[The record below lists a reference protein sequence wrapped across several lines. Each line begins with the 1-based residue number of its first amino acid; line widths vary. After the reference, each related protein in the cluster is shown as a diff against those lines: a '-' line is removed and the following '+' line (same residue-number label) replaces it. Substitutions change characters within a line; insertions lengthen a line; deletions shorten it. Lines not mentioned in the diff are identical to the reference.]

1 MLWKGFQKPKRL
13 EVERETLTDTFG
25 RFTAQPFE
33 RGFATTVGN
42 ALRRVLLS
50 SIEGAAITA
59 VRVEGVLHE
68 FSPIPGAMED
78 TTDLILNL
86 KRVPLKMHVEHPKTL
101 ILKTSEAGEV
111 RAKHITPDPDI
122 EILDPEAYIATLGQG
137 STLSVE
143 MRVKQGRGYVS
154 ADKNFDE
161 DLSIGWIP
169 VDSVHSPIKKVNYF
183 VENARVGQATDYEK
197 LTLEVWTNG
206 AVSPRDAVGL
216 AAKLMK
222 DHLAIFINIEED
234 DEESRGRRSRSRE
247 ADREV
252 WWEKLNK
259 SVDEMELS
267 VRSYNCLKNANI
279 RTIGELVQKT
289 EAEMLKTKNFGRKSL
304 NEIKEILAGMGLSLG
319 MKLDN
324 YPRSTQERERAD
336 ETSRRAPQAGAHHA
350 PSDRA
355 AAQPGHRA
363 VRARAHPHHA
373 DEGQGA
379 AALRREA
386 HHAGQARRR
395 PAARA
400 PPGAARHPRRRWW

>member
-13 EVERETLTDTFG
+13 EVDRESQTDQYG
-25 RFTAQPFE
+25 RFYAQPFE

-86 KRVPLKMHVEHPKTL
+86 KRIPLKMHVDHPKTL
-101 ILKTSEAGEV
+101 VLKTSEAGEV

-122 EILDPEAYIATLGQG
+122 EILDPEAYVATLGQG

-143 MRVKQGRGYVS
+143 MRVKEGRGYVS

-183 VENARVGQATDYEK
+183 VDAARVGQATDYEK
-197 LTLEVWTNG
+197 LSLEVWTNG

-216 AAKLMK
+216 AAKLMR
-222 DHLAIFINIEED
+222 DHLSIFVNVED
-234 DEESRGRRSRSRE
+234 DESAEEQAVEISD
-247 ADREV
+247 ADREATY
-252 WWEKLNK
+252 EKLGK
-259 SVDEMELS
+259 SVDELELS

-304 NEIKEILAGMGLSLG
+304 NEIKEILSGMGLSLG

-324 YPRSTQERERAD
+324 WPQTQD
-336 ETSRRAPQAGAHHA
+336 Q
-350 PSDRA
+350 
-355 AAQPGHRA
+355 
-363 VRARAHPHHA
+363 
-373 DEGQGA
+373 
-379 AALRREA
+379 
-386 HHAGQARRR
+386 
-395 PAARA
+395 
-400 PPGAARHPRRRWW
+400 

>member
-13 EVERETLTDTFG
+13 EVDRESQTDQYG
-25 RFTAQPFE
+25 RFYAQPFE

-50 SIEGAAITA
+50 SIEGAAVTA

-86 KRVPLKMHVEHPKTL
+86 KRIPLKMHVDHPKTL
-101 ILKTSEAGEV
+101 ILRTSEPGEV
-111 RAKHITPDPDI
+111 RAKHITPDPDV
-122 EILDPEAYIATLGQG
+122 EILDPEAHVATLASG
-137 STLSVE
+137 STLAVE

-169 VDSVHSPIKKVNYF
+169 LDSVHSPVKKVNYF
-183 VENARVGQATDYEK
+183 VDQARVGQATDYEK
-197 LTLEVWTNG
+197 LTLEVWANG

-222 DHLAIFINIEED
+222 DHLQIFINIEEEEEEVEGPVVEVS
-234 DEESRGRRSRSRE
+234 DEEKG
-247 ADREV
+247 AL
-252 WWEKLNK
+252 WEKLNK

-267 VRSYNCLKNANI
+267 VRSYNCLKNASI
-279 RTIGELVQKT
+279 RTIGELVQKS

-304 NEIKEILAGMGLSLG
+304 NEIKEILGGMGLSLG
-319 MKLDN
+319 MKLD
-324 YPRSTQERERAD
+324 D
-336 ETSRRAPQAGAHHA
+336 WPQM
-350 PSDRA
+350 
-355 AAQPGHRA
+355 QK
-363 VRARAHPHHA
+363 
-373 DEGQGA
+373 
-379 AALRREA
+379 
-386 HHAGQARRR
+386 
-395 PAARA
+395 
-400 PPGAARHPRRRWW
+400 